1 MTDTFGRGFELASPE
16 PEPESQPQ
24 PQRIQFPADF
34 EAFFREHK
42 DTFFRIAVNRLH
54 DPRDADEALSDAA
67 LVMYRKWERILAH
80 PKPIALAHRILDNKI
95 TDFYRRTARTA
106 GREQSLTERPD
117 SSYLMDLRSSDR
129 LDRALEKL
137 RRLAPAQA
145 QCWEMNKL
153 SGLTYAEIGTRLGM
167 TEGAAKTNGA
177 KGHKRMKDLLSE
189 LPDEEKGDS

>member
-1 MTDTFGRGFELASPE
+1 MTDTFGRGSELVNPE

-24 PQRIQFPADF
+24 RVKLPTDF
-34 EAFFREHK
+34 DAFFRGHK

-80 PKPIALAHRILDNKI
+80 PNPIALAHRILDNKI

-106 GREQSLTERPD
+106 GRERCLTERPD

-129 LDRALEKL
+129 LDRALDEL
-137 RRLAPAQA
+137 RRLAPTQA
-145 QCWEMNKL
+145 QCWEMHKL
-153 SGLTYAEIGTRLGM
+153 NGLTYAEIGTHLGI
-167 TEGAAKTNGA
+167 TEGAAKTNGS
-177 KGHKRMKDLLSE
+177 KGHKRMKYLLSE
-189 LPDEEKGDS
+189 LPDLEKGDS